1 MYKLLPDKLADPER
15 ILKET
20 GNPELAVAVSVTGA
34 SLKETVG
41 GGLNIIVW
49 VLLMSGIA
57 LTVAVFE
64 LMVPALLVTLTQYSE
79 VVIGVII
86 VKVLDLALGM
96 GLV

>member
-1 MYKLLPDKLADPER
+1 
-15 ILKET
+15 
-20 GNPELAVAVSVTGA
+20 VTGA
-34 SLKETVG
+34 SLKETEG
-41 GGLNIIVW
+41 GGLNVIVW

-86 VKVLDLALGM
+86 VKVLDLALGI